1 MRVVES
7 YPCLKITAIEG
18 ILIAINKLMLF
29 NLQKQNEVLF
39 RGSGVE
45 QLLGIK
51 KNVVYSPT
59 PTPHTQKEDLPSYL
73 VLCEHFINING

>member
-51 KNVVYSPT
+51 KM
-59 PTPHTQKEDLPSYL
+59 
-73 VLCEHFINING
+73 